1 MTTTRH
7 SKFSAALRTT
17 ILMATLGG
25 LLVAIG
31 YAIGGIQIASVF
43 LAIALLMNG
52 IAYWFSDKIAIAS
65 ARAKPLSEQEAPG
78 IYQMVRELT
87 TRADLPMPRLY
98 MIPSDQPNAFATGR
112 NPKHSAVAV
121 TQGITKLLSEDELR
135 GVISH
140 ELAHV
145 KNRDIL
151 TQSVAS
157 AIGAMITYLA
167 YFALWFGGDDDSPLG
182 LIGSLALVLLAPI
195 AATLIQLAVSRQRE
209 YAADATGA
217 QVCGNPESLASAL
230 LRLEEGAKAMPMQV
244 NQATEPLYIVKPFSS
259 KGIAGLFSTHPPIE
273 ERVRRLRQMR
283 PAIGYRALKDTKY
296 SVVVVT
302 WECAGHLRTLV
313 ATMNRFLDGSQEL
326 VVVDNASSE
335 RPRAEAEAWKGPGR
349 LIELERNIGFGAAS
363 NVGVA
368 EAAGRGDR
376 AAQPRHGAARRRARP
391 PRRRGAR
398 ARGAGRPAGAQPRR
412 HDSALGQRA
421 RGRRLAVGAGAGS
434 GGGAAR
440 MRFGRGPSPT
450 GSSAP
455 LEVSWLTGACVAGPT
470 ALLRRLGPVRP
481 GAAHVRRGRRPRP
494 ARGARPACARAS
506 TRPRA
511 GSSTTGRARRRS
523 STARARGGGRPGR

>member
-217 QVCGNPESLASAL
+217 QFCGNPESLASAL

-244 NQATEPLYIVKPFSS
+244 NQATEPLYIVKPFAS

-283 PAIGYRALKDTKY
+283 PAIG
-296 SVVVVT
+296 
-302 WECAGHLRTLV
+302 
-313 ATMNRFLDGSQEL
+313 
-326 VVVDNASSE
+326 
-335 RPRAEAEAWKGPGR
+335 
-349 LIELERNIGFGAAS
+349 
-363 NVGVA
+363 
-368 EAAGRGDR
+368 
-376 AAQPRHGAARRRARP
+376 
-391 PRRRGAR
+391 
-398 ARGAGRPAGAQPRR
+398 
-412 HDSALGQRA
+412 
-421 RGRRLAVGAGAGS
+421 
-434 GGGAAR
+434 
-440 MRFGRGPSPT
+440 
-450 GSSAP
+450 
-455 LEVSWLTGACVAGPT
+455 
-470 ALLRRLGPVRP
+470 
-481 GAAHVRRGRRPRP
+481 
-494 ARGARPACARAS
+494 
-506 TRPRA
+506 
-511 GSSTTGRARRRS
+511 
-523 STARARGGGRPGR
+523 